1 MRWTPSGRSSD
12 IEDRRGMR
20 SVGMPL
26 GIGGTV
32 IVLILSLVF
41 GRNLFNDL
49 GTSEPSGAAATSN
62 GALAP
67 EDSAREEPEV
77 QFVSF
82 VLDDAQRTWAR
93 ILQSEG
99 VQYHDAKLVLF
110 RD

>member
-1 MRWTPSGRSSD
+1 
-12 IEDRRGMR
+12 
-20 SVGMPL
+20 MPL

-32 IVLILSLVF
+32 IVLVLSLVF
-41 GRNLFNDL
+41 GRDLFTDL
-49 GTSEPSGAAATSN
+49 GTTEQGGTGVTSN

-67 EDSAREEPEV
+67 DDSAREEPEV